1 MRKEKMGLKM
11 NRTFML
17 LICFIFLS
25 AGPLMA
31 FDVKRH
37 NAELGIGLSHI
48 TYEEPDFNL
57 KEEGIMYGI
66 AGSYTYHNK
75 FMFKLEGNG
84 SLGTVDYSSSSS
96 GEIDNIRNYLLEA
109 RVLLGYD
116 FSLSPSSLLTPYIGF
131 GYRYLNDDPSGKI
144 SSFGARGYE
153 RESNYFYSPIGLMAW
168 IKLGQGW
175 VVGPMAEYDY
185 LWKGKQRSHLGD
197 AITGFPTIEN
207 EQRTGYGLRGSV
219 KFQKMFTGIGLNIE
233 PFIKYWNIKRSEN
246 EYFNSGYF
254 YEPRNN
260 STEYGLILSAVF

>member
-1 MRKEKMGLKM
+1 MGLKM
-11 NRTFML
+11 NRTFIF

-109 RVLLGYD
+109 RVLFGYD
-116 FSLSPSSLLTPYIGF
+116 FPLSTSSLITPYIGF